1 MFLHVTSARPLDG
14 FRVEVCFD
22 DGREGVADLTEAIE
36 GPMFEPLKDPDVF
49 RTLRVDEELRTIVWP
64 NGADL
69 APEYIYIPSVP
80 GRSRTPGH
88 LSQVGLPLSGLSG
101 SLARRQRP

>member
-36 GPMFEPLKDPDVF
+36 GPMFESLKDPDVF
-49 RTLRVDEELRTIVWP
+49 TTLRVDEELRTIVWP

-69 APEYIYIPSVP
+69 APEYLYYRAFQDDP
-80 GRSRTPGH
+80 GLQAAFRKWGYC
-88 LSQVGLPLSGLSG
+88 
-101 SLARRQRP
+101 

>member
-22 DGREGVADLTEAIE
+22 DGREGIADLTEAID
-36 GPMFEPLKDPDVF
+36 GPMFEPLKTPEMF
-49 RTLRVDEELRTIVWP
+49 RVLRVDAELRTIVWP

-69 APEYIYIPSVP
+69 ALEYIYYRAFREDP
-80 GRSRTPGH
+80 GLQATFRKWGYS
-88 LSQVGLPLSGLSG
+88 
-101 SLARRQRP
+101 

>member
-22 DGREGVADLTEAIE
+22 DGREGVADLTEAIA
-36 GPMFEPLKDPDVF
+36 GPMFESLKDPDVF
-49 RTLRVDEELRTIVWP
+49 RTLRVDAELRTIVWP

-69 APEYIYIPSVP
+69 APEYLYYRAFQDDP
-80 GRSRTPGH
+80 GLQATFRKWGYC
-88 LSQVGLPLSGLSG
+88 
-101 SLARRQRP
+101 

>member
-22 DGREGVADLTEAIE
+22 DGREGVADLKEAIE
-36 GPMFEPLKDPDVF
+36 GPMFESLKAPDVF
-49 RTLRVDEELRTIVWP
+49 RTLRIDEELRTIAWS

-69 APEYIYIPSVP
+69 APEYIYYRAFQDDP
-80 GRSRTPGH
+80 GLQATFRKWGYR
-88 LSQVGLPLSGLSG
+88 
-101 SLARRQRP
+101 

>member
-1 MFLHVTSARPLDG
+1 MFLHVTNARPLDG

-22 DGREGVADLTEAIE
+22 DGREGIADLAEAIE
-36 GPMFEPLKDPDVF
+36 GPMLEPLRDPDVF

-69 APEYIYIPSVP
+69 APEYIYYRAFQDDP
-80 GRSRTPGH
+80 GLQAIFRKWGYR
-88 LSQVGLPLSGLSG
+88 
-101 SLARRQRP
+101 

>member
-36 GPMFEPLKDPDVF
+36 GPMFESLKDPDVF
-49 RTLRVDEELRTIVWP
+49 TTLRVDEELRTIVWP

-69 APEYIYIPSVP
+69 APEYLYYRAFQDDP
-80 GRSRTPGH
+80 GLQAT
-88 LSQVGLPLSGLSG
+88 PLSWGYC
-101 SLARRQRP
+101 

>member
-1 MFLHVTSARPLDG
+1 MK
-14 FRVEVCFD
+14 VCFD
-22 DGREGVADLTEAIE
+22 DGREGVADLTEALE

-69 APEYIYIPSVP
+69 APEYIYYRAFHDDP
-80 GRSRTPGH
+80 GLQATF
-88 LSQVGLPLSGLSG
+88 
-101 SLARRQRP
+101 RRWGYR